1 MNSFR
6 PSHSMKGA
14 RDVALKAFRT
24 RFLSPFE
31 TDMNNRVQKAE
42 HVRTKPR
49 LIDMAATGGFCVT
62 RQNKHK

>member
-1 MNSFR
+1 MKSFKR
-6 PSHSMKGA
+6 AHSLKGA
-14 RDVALKAFRT
+14 TDTASRAFRT

-31 TDMNNRVQKAE
+31 ESMNNRIQKEE

-49 LIDMAATGGFCVT
+49 LIDMAATGGFGVT